1 MSWPG
6 RRRPDFRGTDPEG
19 LCPPVVTSGRELSP
33 FRPGVPGMTDAIVVE
48 WLVKRFGTTTVVRIL
63 TSSRPLSRHPGS
75 LAVGVLFALQR
86 SCRTPTARAAPLK
99 RQDGRR

>member
-1 MSWPG
+1 
-6 RRRPDFRGTDPEG
+6 
-19 LCPPVVTSGRELSP
+19 
-33 FRPGVPGMTDAIVVE
+33 MTDAIVVE
-48 WLVKRFGTTTVVRIL
+48 WLVKRFGATTAVGGVGLTVAEGSVPGLLGTNGAGRTTVVRIL
-63 TSSRPLSRHPGS
+63 TSSRPLSWHPGS